1 MHSNPLH
8 ERLAQLKVDVPPV
21 MEEKVE
27 TTKTTT
33 ATTVLPVAVD
43 PIKLSQQ
50 QQHHEEQ
57 PIVAAAAAAGAVAV
71 NSPVFDVPERDR
83 GHLDTSDLTFDNA
96 PRDS

>member
-1 MHSNPLH
+1 MH

-33 ATTVLPVAVD
+33 ATIVLPVAVD

-50 QQHHEEQ
+50 QQQQEEQ
-57 PIVAAAAAAGAVAV
+57 PIVAAAAAAVAV

-96 PRDS
+96 PRDSWD